1 MMAQIVL
8 IPQDVA
14 TEGKEYLTERGY
26 EIRMGK
32 GYTPGDLVRDIP
44 GCQGVLARTAEY
56 PAEVL
61 EAGTDLR
68 VIARHGVGVDN
79 VDVGRATEL
88 GIWVTNAPESLSAT
102 VAEHTLG
109 LMISVAR
116 NFGRCERALRRGEW
130 EVRTELQGVDLEGKT
145 LGIVGLGRIGR
156 ALATKASVGLGM
168 HLLCYDPYVEASGIE
183 GATMVPDIE
192 ILFGAADFVSL
203 HLPATP
209 ETAGLV
215 DRDLLGR
222 MKPTA
227 YLINAARGSVVVTQD
242 LLDALRQERIA
253 GAALDVLPKEPPE
266 ADLPILQ
273 HPKVIFTPH
282 LGASTSDA
290 QIKVADIIANQMA
303 AYLIDG
309 VIKNS
314 VNFPDTPA

>member
-253 GAALDVLPKEPPE
+253 GAALDVYEEEPLPAGCPLFELE
-266 ADLPILQ
+266 NVAL
-273 HPKVIFTPH
+273 TPH
-282 LGASTSDA
+282 IASATKECMVRMALHAAMGIHEVLSDR
-290 QIKVADIIANQMA
+290 VPRW
-303 AYLIDG
+303 G
-309 VIKNS
+309 VN
-314 VNFPDTPA
+314 TPAEAR